1 MPIVYPHLEYKS
13 LIRRCNEDITKFLKT
28 SQTAYT
34 VRKLYEPNGTES
46 EEKLGTEI
54 KELLNALNVA
64 LKKNDYVS
72 EISHIEPSEQNK
84 LWIDRTYLFY
94 QLLIYATA
102 MCTYE
107 TLYMT
112 ICKPYYDSCKYNKL
126 MFNFRCDITPDV
138 LKKINLGIFGSLN
151 ATSDIDLGLDLEYN
165 KLSLLGP
172 PLAYLVACIESMF
185 FIFTGKSSLKWDIE
199 VYGNLLTLPNPDYNP
214 NDINSN
220 PDYFYL
226 DTSKFT
232 LAHFKQIL
240 QPVISGMLRN
250 IMLGRIED
258 ESINSINSSLTNSSK
273 TLLSLLEN
281 NTNTTKNTAFK
292 GMVNLLNLADT
303 VDPEL
308 KGVFN
313 DQQMFAA
320 AQKDALIYLKLANDD
335 EKAAL
340 LEYYTRINNAE
351 QTQIDILVSMNNKLS
366 QLSPENIVEILL
378 AWEKAAIYKMEN
390 YISSPTIIH
399 IVRLLQ
405 AQKNS
410 IQKYN
415 TTTPL
420 EYCNGKIMSLEPY
433 CIIGKYGYIISI
445 LEQIG
450 YIIRFYNMYCIGNHH
465 NAKKC
470 KKKLDK
476 YMDRVDDGIKRLQ
489 DISKNEQQS
498 RLQAISKNTQSLKN
512 VISSTRYITPVK
524 PTVNPTVNPSKKNR
538 LLKLA
543 SLANKTNGG
552 RRYTKR
558 RSPKKTKT
566 QRKRRH

>member
-1 MPIVYPHLEYKS
+1 MPIVYPHLEYLS
-13 LIRRCNEDITKFLKT
+13 LLKRCNEDIAKFLK
-28 SQTAYT
+28 SYQTEYT
-34 VRKLYEPNGTES
+34 VRKLCTPNGTETK
-46 EEKLGTEI
+46 EQLETEI
-54 KELLNALNVA
+54 KDLLNALNVA
-64 LKKNDYVS
+64 LENKDYVS

-102 MCTYE
+102 MCTHE
-107 TLYMT
+107 TLYIA
-112 ICKPYYDSCKYNKL
+112 ICIPYYNTCGYTDTI
-126 MFNFRCDITPDV
+126 FTFRKDITPDV
-138 LKKINLGIFGSLN
+138 LKKINLGIFGSLTP
-151 ATSDIDLGLDLEYN
+151 TSDIDIGLD
-165 KLSLLGP
+165 GA

-199 VYGNLLTLPNPDYNP
+199 VYGNLLTLPNPDYKS
-214 NDINSN
+214 NDPNSN

-232 LAHFKQIL
+232 REHFKQIL

-258 ESINSINSSLTNSSK
+258 EPINRINNSLKKSSN

-281 NTNTTKNTAFK
+281 NTKTNKNTAFK
-292 GMVNLLNLADT
+292 GMVNLLDLFHT

-308 KGVFN
+308 KNIFN
-313 DQQMFAA
+313 NEKMFAD
-320 AQKDALIYLKLANDD
+320 AQEDALTYLKSANDD

-340 LEYYTRINNAE
+340 LEYYRRINDAE
-351 QTQIDILVSMNNKLS
+351 QKQIAILTSIGNDLSKL
-366 QLSPENIVEILL
+366 LPEHIVEILL

-405 AQKNS
+405 AQKNN
-410 IQKYN
+410 IHKYN

-420 EYCNGKIMSLEPY
+420 QYCYGKIKSLEPY
-433 CIIGKYGYIISI
+433 CIIGKYGYVISI

-450 YIIRFYNMYCIGNHH
+450 YIIRFYNRYCIGNHH
-465 NAKKC
+465 NVKKC

-476 YMDRVDDGIKRLQ
+476 YMDRVNDGIKRLQ
-489 DISKNEQQS
+489 AIFKNE
-498 RLQAISKNTQSLKN
+498 KQSLKKA
-512 VISSTRYITPVK
+512 ISSTRLPTPVK
-524 PTVNPTVNPSKKNR
+524 PTNNLSKKTR
-538 LLKLA
+538 LLELA
-543 SLANKTNGG
+543 SLANGG

-558 RSPKKTKT
+558 RSPKKAKT